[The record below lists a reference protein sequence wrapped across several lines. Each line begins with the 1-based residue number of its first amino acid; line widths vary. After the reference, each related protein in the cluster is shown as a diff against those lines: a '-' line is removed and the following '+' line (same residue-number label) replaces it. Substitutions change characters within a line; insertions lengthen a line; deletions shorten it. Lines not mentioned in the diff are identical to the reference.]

1 MNPVPKKKDSQ
12 MFSLFPKTSA
22 RKRFTLIE
30 LLVVIAIIAIL
41 AAMLLPA
48 LQQARERAHTST
60 CINNLTQ
67 IGKAQA
73 MYQDDNNGFITLYR
87 NGGGSGNRYFYS
99 RNPNNEMI
107 ARYLGCVTDEE
118 NPGRIGAIYLESNG
132 NRKKGPLLCPSAP
145 IQAVTKTGSTYFY
158 NINSQLNRDMM
169 GVKIGQVFRPAIAS
183 AVADVGLAHDL
194 NNVYYSYYSKIL
206 TPGKTSSSQFDP
218 RHKNAVNF
226 LFLDG
231 HVETVPFGKIPDQGE
246 TSGVYNSVFY
256 QPWQR
261 KVPPGW

>member
-12 MFSLFPKTSA
+12 MFSLFPETSA
-22 RKRFTLIE
+22 QKRFTLIE

-48 LQQARERAHTST
+48 LQQARERAHTTT
-60 CINNLTQ
+60 CTNNLIQ

-118 NPGRIGAIYLESNG
+118 NPEIDENSKEAM
-132 NRKKGPLLCPSAP
+132 
-145 IQAVTKTGSTYFY
+145 VTKLVASF
-158 NINSQLNRDMM
+158 IN
-169 GVKIGQVFRPAIAS
+169 KHFEI
-183 AVADVGLAHDL
+183 
-194 NNVYYSYYSKIL
+194 
-206 TPGKTSSSQFDP
+206 
-218 RHKNAVNF
+218 
-226 LFLDG
+226 
-231 HVETVPFGKIPDQGE
+231 
-246 TSGVYNSVFY
+246 
-256 QPWQR
+256 
-261 KVPPGW
+261 